1 MHVFVVS
8 MKVFARI
15 CSNQRTASFLQCS
28 PPELLIKGLSLTW
41 DSPGR
46 LCGMASKPQKSSY
59 LCFPSTDWADMCV
72 LPCLTLTNK
81 KPWVQGLNSNSSY
94 LQGKYF
100 TNCAIPPTPEVSFEQ
115 TQKHCAVAQNQKPWP
130 LSSPGERTWKTT
142 VGWLLVQPS
151 ATVCL
156 SPRSFGSV
164 HTLLAG
170 SPLQSGSLNFSPV
183 RASCPHPHPPKPGG
197 LWQADT
203 FLTLLQ

>member
-1 MHVFVVS
+1 MSVFVVS

-15 CSNQRTASFLQCS
+15 CSNQRTASFLRCS
-28 PPELLIKGLSLTW
+28 PPELSIQGLSLAW

-46 LCGMASKPQKSSY
+46 LCWMASKPQTSSY
-59 LCFPSTDWADMCV
+59 LYFPSTDWADKWM

-81 KPWVQGLNSNSSY
+81 KLWVPGFNSNSSY

-100 TNCAIPPTPEVSFEQ
+100 TNWAIPPAPEVSFEQ
-115 TQKHCAVAQNQKPWP
+115 TQRHCAVAQNQKPWP
-130 LSSPGERTWKTT
+130 LSSPGERTRQTT

-156 SPRSFGSV
+156 SPRSFGCV

-170 SPLQSGSLNFSPV
+170 SPLQFGNLNS
-183 RASCPHPHPPKPGG
+183 STC
-197 LWQADT
+197 
-203 FLTLLQ
+203 